1 MRLFAV
7 SPPGLEG
14 ITLKELESLGIEGEL
29 KAGGVEF
36 QGDLKELYLTNL
48 WLRSSSRILV
58 RLCSFK
64 AKHFGEL
71 VRKAQKCPWEEFIT
85 KEIPLKIRATSKSS
99 KLYHTKAIEERIVK
113 AIREKLGFE
122 PLMAR
127 YEDEGTSLIVRFEK
141 DLGTISINSSG
152 APLYKRGYRVK
163 EVKAPLRENLAAAMI
178 LASKWKGEEPLID
191 LFCGSGTIPIE
202 GALIGANIPPGGKR
216 EFAFMKWK
224 NFDEELFSRLLREA
238 KEKRRKLGAPVLG
251 FDIDPLAVRKAKEN
265 AKAAGVEDLV
275 NFENLSFPSLSYK
288 RATVITNPPYGVR
301 LKERRLR
308 ELYRKLGQWCLNSF
322 REFKL
327 LFLSPRKDL
336 ALETG
341 LNPKQI
347 AYFDNGGIKVGLF
360 LAEKR

>member
-1 MRLFAV
+1 MKLFAV

-14 ITLKELESLGIEGEL
+14 ITLKELESLGIEGKL
-29 KAGGVEF
+29 KPGGVEF
-36 QGDLKELYLTNL
+36 QGDLRELYLTNL

-85 KEIPLKIRATSKSS
+85 KEIPLKIRATSKNS
-99 KLYHTKAIEERIVK
+99 KLYHTKAIEERVVK

-122 PLMAR
+122 PLRAK

-141 DLGTISINSSG
+141 DLCTISINSSG

-163 EVKAPLRENLAAAMI
+163 EVEAPLRENLAAAMV
-178 LASKWKGEEPLID
+178 LASNWKGEEPLID

-202 GALIGANIPPGGKR
+202 GALIGANIPPGRKR
-216 EFAFMKWK
+216 KFAFMKWK
-224 NFDEELFSRLLREA
+224 NFNEELFNKLLREA
-238 KEKRRKLGAPVLG
+238 QEKRRKLRAPVLG
-251 FDIDPLAVRKAKEN
+251 FDIDPLAVERAKEN
-265 AKAAGVEDLV
+265 AKAAEVENLV
-275 NFENLSFPSLSYK
+275 KFKNLSFPALSYEK
-288 RATVITNPPYGVR
+288 ATVITNPPYGIR
-301 LKERRLR
+301 LKEKRLR
-308 ELYRKLGQWCLNSF
+308 ELYRTLGQWCLKSF

-327 LFLSPRKDL
+327 LFLSPRRDL

-347 AYFDNGGIKVGLF
+347 TYFDNGGLKVGLF
-360 LAEKR
+360 MAEKR